1 MSVDTNNNL
10 TGTGTGIDMTKIEFN
25 IGRFMNTPVYAIVYL
40 DNSVEKA
47 VSMES

>member
-10 TGTGTGIDMTKIEFN
+10 TGTGIDMTKIEFN